1 MLRLFVRVPPS
12 DDGNCATQ
20 FAIGVGLF
28 IAGVVTIAM
37 VVIPLATVNQSVA
50 NLTSGALKCTSETE
64 QVEASGYAENSIPEN
79 YLEIYQR
86 VGEEKGIPWNVL
98 AGIGQVE
105 SHHGRWDGPGI
116 TEGHNDWGAAGPMQF
131 GALDG
136 SAAGNSWG
144 GEPIMPVED
153 RPEEGYGQDGNGDG
167 IVNVYDP
174 EDAIPAAADYLLD
187 HGAKEDIRQAI
198 YAYNHAWWY
207 VDEVLEWAEKYAEG
221 SYTASAS
228 IATAVNCTLTAD
240 GNFIGSAPDDLVQ
253 AVVDWALA
261 QRGKPY
267 VWGGTGPNGFDCSG
281 LVMRAY
287 ESIGVTIPRISQDQW
302 NFGPRIPKGQE
313 QPGDLVFFDVQR
325 PGEPP
330 GPGHVGMV
338 IGDGLMVEA
347 WCTNCGPIAV
357 REYDSPNRA
366 PIMGFTRPLEAPEA
380 KAQLAQLENRE

>member
-136 SAAGNSWG
+136 SAAGNSW
-144 GEPIMPVED
+144 VEN
-153 RPEEGYGQDGNGDG
+153 RSCLSRTVQRKATART
-167 IVNVYDP
+167 VT
-174 EDAIPAAADYLLD
+174 A
-187 HGAKEDIRQAI
+187 
-198 YAYNHAWWY
+198 
-207 VDEVLEWAEKYAEG
+207 
-221 SYTASAS
+221 TAS
-228 IATAVNCTLTAD
+228 
-240 GNFIGSAPDDLVQ
+240 
-253 AVVDWALA
+253 
-261 QRGKPY
+261 
-267 VWGGTGPNGFDCSG
+267 
-281 LVMRAY
+281 
-287 ESIGVTIPRISQDQW
+287 
-302 NFGPRIPKGQE
+302 
-313 QPGDLVFFDVQR
+313 
-325 PGEPP
+325 
-330 GPGHVGMV
+330 
-338 IGDGLMVEA
+338 
-347 WCTNCGPIAV
+347 
-357 REYDSPNRA
+357 
-366 PIMGFTRPLEAPEA
+366 
-380 KAQLAQLENRE
+380 

>member
-1 MLRLFVRVPPS
+1 MLRLFTRMPS
-12 DDGNCATQ
+12 SDNGSCATRL
-20 FAIGVGLF
+20 AVGVGLLV
-28 IAGVVTIAM
+28 AGVVGIA
-37 VVIPLATVNQSVA
+37 VIVIPLATVNQSVA
-50 NLTSGALKCTSETE
+50 NLAAGGLRCTSETE
-64 QVEASGYAENSIPEN
+64 QVAASGYAEDSIPEN
-79 YLEIYQR
+79 YLEIYQE

-228 IATAVNCTLTAD
+228 IATAVNCTLTA
-240 GNFIGSAPDDLVQ
+240 
-253 AVVDWALA
+253 
-261 QRGKPY
+261 
-267 VWGGTGPNGFDCSG
+267 
-281 LVMRAY
+281 
-287 ESIGVTIPRISQDQW
+287 
-302 NFGPRIPKGQE
+302 
-313 QPGDLVFFDVQR
+313 
-325 PGEPP
+325 
-330 GPGHVGMV
+330 
-338 IGDGLMVEA
+338 
-347 WCTNCGPIAV
+347 
-357 REYDSPNRA
+357 
-366 PIMGFTRPLEAPEA
+366 
-380 KAQLAQLENRE
+380 